1 MRTRSTKPKPVA
13 LYRAAREALLGPCQL
28 ARGSRVLVACSG
40 GPDSLAL
47 LHVLGELAPAFGL
60 TLAVAHLDHGVRGA
74 AGAADARFVAHEAH
88 RLGVPAIVERV
99 APATTRA
106 AAKVAASEDALRRV
120 RHAFLARAARAAEAD
135 AIALGHTADDQAET
149 VLFRIARGTRFT
161 GLGGMRARRGRVIRP
176 LLFATRAE
184 VLEFV
189 RARGLEPRS
198 DATNRDRT
206 RARNRIRHDVLPVL
220 AELNPR
226 IARSIGAL
234 ARRARA
240 IEAWLAHE
248 AAQALEASTEPAP
261 RGQIRLVARKL
272 VGYHPIV
279 REAAMAQA
287 FKHVAGSE
295 AALTRRH
302 LDALDALARDARG
315 GARVDLPGSWTARV
329 VRGRVLFLAEPTG
342 RPRRTSA

>member
-1 MRTRSTKPKPVA
+1 
-13 LYRAAREALLGPCQL
+13 
-28 ARGSRVLVACSG
+28 VLVACSG

-47 LHVLGELAPAFGL
+47 LHVLHELAPAFGL
-60 TLAVAHLDHGVRGA
+60 ALAVAHLDHGVRGK
-74 AGAADARFVAHEAH
+74 AGEADARFVA
-88 RLGVPAIVERV
+88 
-99 APATTRA
+99 RA
-106 AAKVAASEDALRRV
+106 AARLGLPALVARADGAAWLTQHGASGEDGLRRM
-120 RHAFLARAARAAEAD
+120 RHTFLELARKELRCD

-149 VLFRIARGTRFT
+149 VLFRIARGTRFA

-176 LLFATRAE
+176 LLFATRDD

-189 RARGLEPRS
+189 GSRALRPRR

-206 RARNRIRHDVLPVL
+206 RARNLIRGEVLPIL
-220 AELNPR
+220 RSLNPQ

-240 IEAWLAHE
+240 LEAWLVGE
-248 AAQALEASTEPAP
+248 AASALEASRERAP

-272 VGYHPIV
+272 VRYHPIV

-287 FKHVAGSE
+287 FRHVAGSD
-295 AALTRRH
+295 AGLTRRH

-315 GARVDLPGSWTARV
+315 GARVDLPGSWSARV
-329 VRGRVLFLAEPTG
+329 TRGRVLFAAEPTK